1 MSKQDDNDNLFKK
14 VMDNVP
20 AITQDK
26 IEPYRKPRKPIP
38 EQRYADEERV
48 LQELLSASD
57 ESTSF
62 YSGDELTYLS
72 DGYPNRLLKRLR
84 NNEYSMQDELD
95 LHGLVAS
102 EAKEEVHR
110 FINDCASDKLRAVR
124 IVHGKG
130 QHSPN
135 KKPVLKNLI
144 LGWLIKNKHVVAV
157 SSATH
162 RDGGTGAVYILLD

>member
-1 MSKQDDNDNLFKK
+1 MK
-14 VMDNVP
+14 NVS
-20 AITQDK
+20 IMKQDK
-26 IEPYRKPRKPIP
+26 IDPYREPREPIP

-62 YSGDELTYLS
+62 HSGDEITYLKS
-72 DGYPNRLLKRLR
+72 GYPNNLLRRLR
-84 NNEYSMQDELD
+84 NNEYSIQDELD
-95 LHGLVAS
+95 LHGLIADQ
-102 EAKEEVHR
+102 AKEEVHR
-110 FINDCASDKLRAVR
+110 FINDCASDKVRAVR

-130 QHSPN
+130 RNSPN

-144 LGWLIKNKHVVAV
+144 LGWLIKNKHVIAV

-162 RDGGTGAVYILLD
+162 RDGGTGAVYVLLD